1 MSSPVFEALSSLKTS
16 RRSAVTLDHFLRPGL
31 AAKMATLLG
40 AQLIAQAAL
49 RQFNVRIRNWLVF
62 GYISNQS
69 APFRNT
75 HGQEILL
82 CTDGGVL
89 NDAVSH
95 ESADPI
101 QHVANLEAA
110 LGDCNHFA
118 NWCAERSNCG
128 IAKQASA
135 GDG

>member
-1 MSSPVFEALSSLKTS
+1 LSSPVFEALSSLKTS
-16 RRSAVTLDHFLRPGL
+16 RRSVVTLDDFLQPGL

-40 AQLIAQAAL
+40 AQLIAQAPL
-49 RQFNVRIRNWLVF
+49 WQVNVRIRNWLVF
-62 GYISNQS
+62 GYTSKQS

-82 CTDGGVL
+82 CTDGGIL
-89 NDAVSH
+89 DDAVGH

-101 QHVANLEAA
+101 QHVPNLEVA
-110 LGDCNHFA
+110 LGDCDHVA
-118 NWCAERSNCG
+118 NWCVERSHCG
-128 IAKQASA
+128 IAKQGNA